1 MIISRPVQAM
11 KRAVRTIGS
20 VDKLDIP
27 AFGIED
33 LDCKIDTGADT
44 SSLHCSKVRVV
55 EKDGKEYLKFRV
67 LDKKHPKFSRTDHL
81 IADFKEKMV
90 RSSNGESETRY
101 VIRTKAVLFGR
112 TETITFTL
120 TDRGKMKF
128 PVLLGKRFLKNK
140 FLVDVSQKDLSYNE
154 KVAAG

>member
-1 MIISRPVQAM
+1 M
-11 KRAVRTIGS
+11 KREIRIIGS
-20 VDKLDIP
+20 VDKLDLP
-27 AFGIED
+27 VFGIED

-44 SSLHCSKVRVV
+44 SSLHCSKVRLV

-67 LDKKHPKFSRTDHL
+67 LDNKHPLFSKVDHL
-81 IADFKEKMV
+81 VGDFKEKTV

-101 VIRTKAVLFGR
+101 AIRTKAVLFGR
-112 TETITFTL
+112 LETITFTL

-140 FLVDVSQKDLSYNE
+140 FLVDVAKKDVSFDLKKSSE
-154 KVAAG
+154 S